1 MKRSRLSHVGVPLIV
16 SLLVALTAVPAW
28 AQEIALRSVS
38 PDRARAG
45 EEVELT
51 IRGAGFCGPANV
63 QIGAFEAA
71 DVRVESDSTIRA
83 TIYIPSDA
91 LFGPYPVL
99 VIVDCGGPQKTF
111 SAALEEG
118 FTVLEPAGGGG
129 DEGGGDDGGGYDDY
143 SGDVDGWLLL
153 ILILVVVGVVVLGG
167 GALAVTLAVRARRA
181 SLKKHAQLEQQM
193 QQAQQELRLQQEAEE
208 GKLPEK
214 CQPGRHKVI
223 RDKPKLK
230 PGLWKV
236 AGLKVTLYDEAHAQG
251 EDERDA
257 PEELVKRIDKAARN
271 KLLWGD
277 GEKLAAEVVEIGRAL
292 TAQIVAWQAISEA
305 GRDVR
310 LEPEIEGGEG
320 SVKFTL
326 YRCIGEPEWWQE
338 VKSWQVK
345 AQAVKHFSQEFRGP
359 AADEAPQAYRAVL
372 EKGVTIYIANL
383 IREASRLWDTEGV
396 GVSAEVSLG

>member
-1 MKRSRLSHVGVPLIV
+1 MKRSRLYHVGVPLIV
-16 SLLVALTAVPAW
+16 SLLVALAAAPAW

-51 IRGAGFCGPANV
+51 IRGAGFCGPASV

-71 DVRVESDSTIRA
+71 DVRVESESTIRA
-83 TIYIPSDA
+83 TIYIPGDA
-91 LFGPYPVL
+91 LPGPYPVL
-99 VIVDCGGPQKTF
+99 VIVDCGGPQETF

-118 FTVLEPAGGGG
+118 FTVLEPAGGPTPEPRPGPG
-129 DEGGGDDGGGYDDY
+129 PEPTPSPEPFDN
-143 SGDVDGWLLL
+143 WLL
-153 ILILVVVGVVVLGG
+153 IIVVVAGVGVIVLGG

-181 SLKKHAQLEQQM
+181 SLKKYAQLEQQM
-193 QQAQQELRLQQEAEE
+193 REQLQQEAEE
-208 GKLPEK
+208 GELPEK

-236 AGLKVTLYDEAHAQG
+236 AGLKVTLYDAARDQG

-277 GEKLAAEVVEIGRAL
+277 GEKLAAEVAEIGRAL
-292 TAQIVAWQAISEA
+292 AAQVIVWQAISEA

-338 VKSWQVK
+338 VKSWQAK
-345 AQAVKHFSQEFRGP
+345 AQAVKHFPQEFRGP
-359 AADEAPQAYRAVL
+359 AAGEALQAYRAVL
-372 EKGVTIYIANL
+372 EKGVTIYVANL

-396 GVSAEVSLG
+396 GVSVEVSIE